1 MLSHGLLVITEAV
14 CERQEKTCLSRSGLK
29 IKTFSLSETSR
40 GLTTWH
46 SCVFSPSPSN
56 PASPLYQLP
65 RRSSNRKCTQ
75 ALIIITLLTPAGGI
89 KNSYL
94 LKTPLLRNKHHR
106 RLGVRHSPCNEIGNV
121 MKSLWTLNHT
131 LSFLVM
137 SPPPLPPLLPPQ
149 RSPQLKGSSCPRAT
163 AGV

>member
-1 MLSHGLLVITEAV
+1 MT
-14 CERQEKTCLSRSGLK
+14 Q
-29 IKTFSLSETSR
+29 F
-40 GLTTWH
+40 
-46 SCVFSPSPSN
+46 VFFPSPSH

-121 MKSLWTLNHT
+121 MKSSWALNHT

-137 SPPPLPPLLPPQ
+137 SPPLSSPRYPSPPPTLTAAKRFFLSESNCRCINKMIIDLCDIDDFRASPWRLWLL
-149 RSPQLKGSSCPRAT
+149 RTHIYYYESARGESA
-163 AGV
+163 V